1 MKGNYGISM
10 VVDPVL
16 YDRILPYNICT
27 YRLRKILT
35 KGCNKFEKKFTF
47 HFQVGILF
55 VFLWSPAGSGYLCEE
70 KSYKS
75 NPVKRTVSKHR

>member
-16 YDRILPYNICT
+16 YDRILPYKICT

-35 KGCNKFEKKFTF
+35 KGCNKFE
-47 HFQVGILF
+47 
-55 VFLWSPAGSGYLCEE
+55 
-70 KSYKS
+70 
-75 NPVKRTVSKHR
+75 

>member
-35 KGCNKFEKKFTF
+35 KGCNKFE
-47 HFQVGILF
+47 
-55 VFLWSPAGSGYLCEE
+55 
-70 KSYKS
+70 
-75 NPVKRTVSKHR
+75 